1 MPSRRAIFSS
11 YVIPRESTDLEE
23 GVTKWTIDGD
33 STLKKTFGSKGT
45 ACLEG
50 SQWADGVDGEAW
62 SSFQHPEQYWED
74 CGGKWEDMGEA
85 YNGVLTISGATSLNV
100 DTDVAS
106 TAVVFLYVKN
116 LGTASTEGLKLSLDG
131 SNYKIYIPPQGSV
144 NIRGKGDTLLMQHVK
159 VDKVT
164 DNTSVEFIIAR

>member
-23 GVTKWTIDGD
+23 GVTKWTINGD
-33 STLKKTFGSKGT
+33 VGKTLGGKGT
-45 ACLEG
+45 ATLTG
-50 SQWADGVDGEAW
+50 SQWGEGW

-74 CGGKWEDMGEA
+74 CGNNWEDMGEA

-100 DTDVAS
+100 DSAS
-106 TAVVFLYVKN
+106 ASAPVVFLYVKN
-116 LGTASTEGLKLSLDG
+116 LGTASTQGLILSLDG

-144 NIRGKGDTLLMQHVK
+144 NIRGDGSTLQMQHVK
-159 VDKVT
+159 VDAA
-164 DNTSVEFIIAR
+164 DQDTSVEFIIAK